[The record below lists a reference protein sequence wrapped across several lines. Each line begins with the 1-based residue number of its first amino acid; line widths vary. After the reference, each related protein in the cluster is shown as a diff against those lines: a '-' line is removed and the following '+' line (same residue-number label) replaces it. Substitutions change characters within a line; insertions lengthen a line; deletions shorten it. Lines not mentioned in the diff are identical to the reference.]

1 MILCG
6 LPPSERSRAATR
18 SGTVHK
24 ILLNTS
30 KDDEAQAYIL
40 CIIKFQLT
48 IGPIQGHSAHRG
60 LTILVS
66 YPLEHILIEHTNYF
80 HNYNHFSSHQDKHA
94 ESGKSD
100 LLQHENLLRT
110 AQEGLF
116 RYICMEQ

>member
-24 ILLNTS
+24 ILLKTS
-30 KDDEAQAYIL
+30 KDDENTSIYHLHNKISAYHWTNSGTL
-40 CIIKFQLT
+40 CPPRPHHPRQLPART
-48 IGPIQGHSAHRG
+48 HLNGAHK
-60 LTILVS
+60 L
-66 YPLEHILIEHTNYF
+66 F
-80 HNYNHFSSHQDKHA
+80 HNYNHFSSHQDTHA